1 MWCLD
6 CFGCWDISLVLAR
19 ADAGEAR
26 FWKLNSDSDYG
37 VLERLARQRVKAE
50 LIEQNWDD
58 LLRIAGSL
66 KLGTVSEA

>member
-1 MWCLD
+1 MLGKLV
-6 CFGCWDISLVLAR
+6 FGNLTLIV
-19 ADAGEAR
+19 
-26 FWKLNSDSDYG
+26 SDYG
-37 VLERLARQRVKAE
+37 VLEKLARQRVKPE